1 MRDGL
6 LDGTGPLYERIADQV
21 RDDVLAGRLSTGDRL
36 TSTTRYA
43 VQLGVNP
50 ATAARALA
58 DLVDEGVAQRRRG
71 VGFFVADGA
80 RERLRQRRAERY
92 VPDVLGP
99 ALAEADLLGVDGD
112 ELLEHVRRHVE
123 ARAAR
128 GAREPDTSSQGG
140 TR

>member
-1 MRDGL
+1 MGLDGL
-6 LDGTGPLYERIADQV
+6 LDGTGLLYERIADQV

-36 TSTTRYA
+36 TSTTQYA

-58 DLVDEGVAQRRRG
+58 DLVAEGVAQRRRG

-80 RERLRQRRAERY
+80 RERLRRRRAERY
-92 VPDVLGP
+92 VPDVLDP
-99 ALAEADLLGVDGD
+99 ALAEADLLGVDGE
-112 ELLEHVRRHVE
+112 ELLEHVRRHV
-123 ARAAR
+123 AAR
-128 GAREPDTSSQGG
+128 DAREPGTSSRKG

>member
-1 MRDGL
+1 MVRDAL

-36 TSTTRYA
+36 TSTTQYA

-71 VGFFVADGA
+71 IGFFVADGA
-80 RERLRQRRAERY
+80 RERLRRRRAERY
-92 VPDVLGP
+92 VPDVLDP
-99 ALAEADLLGVDGD
+99 ALAEADLLGVDG
-112 ELLEHVRRHVE
+112 EKLLEHVRRHVE
-123 ARAAR
+123 ARD
-128 GAREPDTSSQGG
+128 ARESGTSSRRG